1 VPSLVESL
9 GFPAGD
15 RLLILTCDGL
25 GVCHSTNVAVYQAL
39 REGVASS
46 GTLNVP
52 GPWARDAAARYRGEE
67 IGVSLTLISEHD
79 LLRWG
84 PITHSPSLLD
94 GDGGFPRT
102 LVDLWDHA
110 DTDEVRRECR
120 AQIERAIYWG
130 FDVTYLSCHM
140 GALEAR
146 PEFFDVALELAADF
160 GLPLR
165 LPEASAERS
174 AGFPFRS
181 IAAQGNVLAP
191 DHLIR
196 PSPARRPAPA
206 LDAVLADLQPGVTE
220 VVLSPAVDSSELRSA
235 LPDWPTRLAD
245 FEAVMSPDSLRVLSE
260 HPEVHVGG
268 YRALRDLQ
276 RRLAA
281 TKR

>member
-1 VPSLVESL
+1 MASLVESL
-9 GFPAGD
+9 GFPPDD
-15 RLLILTCDGL
+15 RLLIISCDGL
-25 GVCHSTNVAVYQAL
+25 GVCHSTNVAVYRAL

-52 GPWARDAAARYRGEE
+52 GPWARDAAARYRGDE
-67 IGVSLTLISEHD
+67 IGVSLTLISEHE

-130 FDVTYLSCHM
+130 FDVTHLSCHM

-165 LPEASAERS
+165 LPDASAERA

-181 IAAQGNVLAP
+181 IAARVNVLAP
-191 DHLIR
+191 DNLIR
-196 PSPARRPAPA
+196 PSSARRRAPA
-206 LDAVLADLQPGVTE
+206 LESVLANLAPGVTE
-220 VVLSPAVDSSELRSA
+220 VVLTPAVDSSELRAA
-235 LPDWPTRLAD
+235 LGDWPSRITDLD
-245 FEAVMSPDSLRVLSE
+245 AVMSSESLRVLSK
-260 HPEVHVGG
+260 HPGVHIGG

-281 TKR
+281 ANR